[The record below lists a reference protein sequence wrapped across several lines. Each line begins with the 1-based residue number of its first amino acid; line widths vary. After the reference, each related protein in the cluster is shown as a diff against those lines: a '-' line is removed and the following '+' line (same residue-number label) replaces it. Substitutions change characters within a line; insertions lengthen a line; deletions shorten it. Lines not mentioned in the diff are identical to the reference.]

1 MIRITPMRL
10 PVRSITT
17 IAIGAL
23 AAALTSGCD
32 STKGAAT
39 PSAESRVGSPA
50 PEFSLPT
57 SAGNVA
63 LADLKNKVVLV
74 DFWATWCGP
83 CKKSFPK
90 LQELN
95 VKYKSQG
102 LEIVGVSEDEKD
114 GDTDTNISAFLKETG
129 AKFRVGLDP
138 GKAGGV
144 AIVDQYKWDG
154 FSMPS
159 SVLIDKKGV
168 VRYVHAGFHDGDEAE
183 FDKKISE
190 LLKE

>member
-10 PVRSITT
+10 SVRSLSS

-23 AAALTSGCD
+23 ALAFASGCD
-32 STKGAAT
+32 STKGAAS
-39 PSAESRVGSPA
+39 PSAESRVGTPA
-50 PEFSLPT
+50 PDFQLPT
-57 SAGNVA
+57 KEGKVA

-102 LEIVGVSEDEKD
+102 FEIVGVSEDD
-114 GDTDTNISAFLKETG
+114 DDSGLAAFLTETG